1 MPVHHQGIAKRR
13 VQGRLA
19 GGARIKHNGK
29 YMMIDWVL
37 MFARDLGL
45 AVWLGGLIVIDFVET
60 PARFRAPAID
70 RNQVVAVGREV
81 FAALNRMEVFVGA
94 LLVAASALLV
104 SRAAA
109 VPHKSHAALICV
121 GVMWLV
127 ALAQYFWARP
137 LMSAVITDL
146 DLVNRDPGDTRFHA
160 FRRWH
165 KTYVALDLLKMAL
178 GLAALGLWV

>member
-1 MPVHHQGIAKRR
+1 MTG
-13 VQGRLA
+13 
-19 GGARIKHNGK
+19 
-29 YMMIDWVL
+29 DWL
-37 MFARDLGL
+37 LTFLRDLAL

-60 PARFRAPAID
+60 PAWFRVPSLN

-94 LLVAASALLV
+94 LLVAASALLLI
-104 SRAAA
+104 RAAPA
-109 VPHKSHAALICV
+109 PHKSLAAVGV

-127 ALAQYFWARP
+127 ALAQYFWAGPR
-137 LMSAVITDL
+137 MAAVTADL
-146 DLVNRDPGDTRFHA
+146 DLVNRDPGDARFQA